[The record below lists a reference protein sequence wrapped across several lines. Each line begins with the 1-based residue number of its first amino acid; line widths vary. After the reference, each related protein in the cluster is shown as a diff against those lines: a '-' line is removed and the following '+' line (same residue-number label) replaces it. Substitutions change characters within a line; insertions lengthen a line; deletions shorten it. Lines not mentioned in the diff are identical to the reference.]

1 MVCSTFTDGTP
12 CYRARQTELRKWVFL
27 DTQQL
32 LHKLA
37 QIEEHTNDALR
48 EFPQL
53 AKERLRMIQ
62 ALVRQLRSEHVAESS
77 APGSEAGVRAAQ
89 EDDSNARSG

>member
-1 MVCSTFTDGTP
+1 M
-12 CYRARQTELRKWVFL
+12 

-37 QIEEHTNDALR
+37 QIEEQANDGIR

-53 AKERLRMIQ
+53 AKERLRMIR
-62 ALVRQLRSEHVAESS
+62 ALARQLRSEHAAESS
-77 APGSEAGVRAAQ
+77 APGSEAGVRADQ
-89 EDDSNARSG
+89 GDDESVGSA